1 MMSLSKQQ
9 EMTTR
14 NQLIA
19 GYGAEDIAVQL
30 ATADLERAVADQAQ
44 IYVPVVRAY
53 IKSLRSLWFFEK
65 WRER

>member
-1 MMSLSKQQ
+1 MRLSDQQ
-9 EMTTR
+9 KLTTR

-30 ATADLERAVADQAQ
+30 ATVDLERAVADQAQ
-44 IYVPVVRAY
+44 IYVPVVREY
-53 IKSLRSLWFFEK
+53 IKNLRALGFFEK